1 MCVLSTNIREIVY
14 SANPLLS
21 GQISFQL
28 ELEQSV
34 IPDTQRNL
42 IARRWLSEPALT
54 GNAGRHMTARV
65 RLVDFEVHLSWNIP
79 LSRSLVWAVHLAC
92 AFELLT
98 RQ

>member
-1 MCVLSTNIREIVY
+1 MCVLRIRIRETVY

-21 GQISFQL
+21 GQISVQL

-42 IARRWLSEPALT
+42 IARRWQSASALT
-54 GNAGRHMTARV
+54 GNTGRHMTARV
-65 RLVDFEVHLSWNIP
+65 RLVDFDDHLFLEIL
-79 LSRSLVWAVHLAC
+79 LSRPFVWAVHLAC